1 MARPTSGQLTAR
13 DSVKDRIEGIT
24 NRVVSASAT
33 VIAIVAL
40 STAVYQARL
49 SRDQAKASV
58 WPYLIQG
65 NSGNNGYSRIVQNV
79 GLGPAVIR
87 GFEVLVDGKPTRN
100 WTEAAAKLGISPTW
114 KGKRSTTFRA
124 GLVVPT
130 GGLIELLNLPDTSD
144 VRMIRSVADRLHT
157 WVCFCS
163 LYGDCWENRSDDYE
177 PKRVK
182 VCVDVPARRFV
193 E

>member
-1 MARPTSGQLTAR
+1 MLVAEHLRARGR
-13 DSVKDRIEGIT
+13 VKDRIESIT
-24 NRVVSASAT
+24 NRIVSGSAT
-33 VIAIVAL
+33 IIAVVAL
-40 STAVYQARL
+40 ATGVYQARL

-58 WPYLIQG
+58 WPYLVQG

-79 GLGPAVIR
+79 GLGPAMIR

-100 WTEAAAKLGISPTW
+100 WTEAAAKLGIRPSW
-114 KGKRSTTFRA
+114 RGKRSTTFRA

-130 GGLIELLNLPDTSD
+130 GALIELLNLPDTAD
-144 VRMIRSVADRLHT
+144 ERIIRGATAHLQT

-163 LYGDCWENRSDDYE
+163 LYGDCWENRSDNLE
-177 PKRVK
+177 SKRVK
-182 VCVDVPARRFV
+182 ACVDDPTRRFV

>member
-1 MARPTSGQLTAR
+1 
-13 DSVKDRIEGIT
+13 VKVPIESIT
-24 NRVVSASAT
+24 NRILSGSAT
-33 VIAIVAL
+33 IIAIIAL
-40 STAVYQARL
+40 ATALYQARL

-58 WPYLIQG
+58 WPYLVQG

-100 WTEAAAKLGISPTW
+100 WTDAAAKLGIRPTW
-114 KGKRSTTFRA
+114 RGKRSTTFRA

-130 GGLIELLNLPDTSD
+130 GGLIELLNLPDTAD
-144 VRMIRSVADRLHT
+144 ERMIRGAIDHLQT
-157 WVCFCS
+157 WVCYCS
-163 LYGDCWENRSDDYE
+163 LYGDCWESRSNDYDPKPIKACKDD
-177 PKRVK
+177 
-182 VCVDVPARRFV
+182 PARRFV

>member
-1 MARPTSGQLTAR
+1 
-13 DSVKDRIEGIT
+13 VKDRIESMT
-24 NRVVSASAT
+24 NRIVSASAT
-33 VIAIVAL
+33 IIAVIALA
-40 STAVYQARL
+40 TAVYQARL

-58 WPYLIQG
+58 WPYLVQG

-79 GLGPAVIR
+79 GLGPAMIR

-100 WTEAAAKLGISPTW
+100 WREAATRLKIHPTW
-114 KGKRSTTFRA
+114 RGSRSTTFRA

-130 GGLIELLNLPDTSD
+130 GGLIELLNLPDTAD
-144 VRMIRSVADRLHT
+144 DRMIRGVMDHLQT
-157 WVCFCS
+157 WICFCS
-163 LYGDCWENRSDDYE
+163 LYGDCWENRSDAYE

-182 VCVDVPARRFV
+182 VCTDDPARRFV

>member
-1 MARPTSGQLTAR
+1 M
-13 DSVKDRIEGIT
+13 KDRIEGIT
-24 NRVVSASAT
+24 NRIVSGSAT
-33 VIAIVAL
+33 MIAVIALA
-40 STAVYQARL
+40 TGVYQARL

-58 WPYLIQG
+58 WPYLVQG

-79 GLGPAVIR
+79 GLGPAMIR

-100 WTEAAAKLGISPTW
+100 WADVAAKLGIQPTW
-114 KGKRSTTFRA
+114 RGKRSTTLRA
-124 GLVVPT
+124 GLVVPI
-130 GGLIELLNLPDTSD
+130 GALIELLNLPDTTD
-144 VRMIRSVADRLHT
+144 ARMMRGAIDHLQT

-177 PKRVK
+177 SRRVK
-182 VCVDVPARRFV
+182 ACVDDPTRRFV

>member
-1 MARPTSGQLTAR
+1 
-13 DSVKDRIEGIT
+13 VKVPIESIT
-24 NRVVSASAT
+24 NRILSGSAT
-33 VIAIVAL
+33 IIAIIAL
-40 STAVYQARL
+40 GTGLYQARL

-58 WPYLIQG
+58 WPYLVQG
-65 NSGNNGYSRIVQNV
+65 NSSNNGYSRIVQNV

-100 WTEAAAKLGISPTW
+100 WTDAAAKLGIHPTW
-114 KGKRSTTFRA
+114 RGKRSTTFRA

-130 GGLIELLNLPDTSD
+130 GGLIELLNLPDSAD
-144 VRMIRSVADRLHT
+144 ERMIRGVIDHLET

-163 LYGDCWENRSDDYE
+163 LYGDCWESRSNDYDPRPIKACKDD
-177 PKRVK
+177 
-182 VCVDVPARRFV
+182 PARRFV

>member
-1 MARPTSGQLTAR
+1 
-13 DSVKDRIEGIT
+13 VKDRIESIT
-24 NRVVSASAT
+24 NRIVSASAT
-33 VIAIVAL
+33 IIAIVAL

-58 WPYLIQG
+58 WPYIVQG
-65 NSGNNGYSRIVQNV
+65 NSSNDGYSRIVQNV

-100 WTEAAAKLGISPTW
+100 WTDAAAKLGIRPTW
-114 KGKRSTTFRA
+114 QGKRSTTFRA

-130 GGLIELLNLPDTSD
+130 GGLIVLLNLPDSAD
-144 VRMIRSVADRLHT
+144 ARVIRGAMDHLQT
-157 WVCFCS
+157 WVCYCS

-177 PKRVK
+177 PKRVE
-182 VCVDVPARRFV
+182 VCADVPARRFV

>member
-1 MARPTSGQLTAR
+1 MLRHSPYGLR
-13 DSVKDRIEGIT
+13 MKDRIESIT
-24 NRVVSASAT
+24 NRIVSGSAT
-33 VIAIVAL
+33 IIAIIAL
-40 STAVYQARL
+40 ATGVYQAKL
-49 SRDQAKASV
+49 SREQAKASV
-58 WPYLIQG
+58 WPYLVQG

-87 GFEVLVDGKPTRN
+87 GFEVLVDDKPARN
-100 WTEAAAKLGISPTW
+100 WTDVATRLGIQPSW
-114 KGKRSTTFRA
+114 KGKRSTTLRA

-130 GGLIELLNLPDTSD
+130 GGLIELLNLPDSTD
-144 VRMIRSVADRLHT
+144 ERMMRGAMDHLKT
-157 WVCFCS
+157 WICYCS

-182 VCVDVPARRFV
+182 ACTDDPARRFV

>member
-1 MARPTSGQLTAR
+1 MDDSQRETRVR
-13 DSVKDRIEGIT
+13 DHLERIT
-24 NRVVSASAT
+24 NRIVSGSAT
-33 VIAIVAL
+33 IIAIIAL
-40 STAVYQARL
+40 ATGVYQARL

-65 NSGNNGYSRIVQNV
+65 NSGNSGYSRIVQNV
-79 GLGPAVIR
+79 GLGPAIIR
-87 GFEVLVDGKPTRN
+87 GFEVRVDGKPMKS
-100 WTEAAAKLGISPTW
+100 WKEAVEKLGVHPTW
-114 KGKRSTTFRA
+114 RGSRSTTFRT

-130 GGLIELLNLPDTSD
+130 GALVELLNLPDTAD
-144 VRMIRSVADRLHT
+144 DRLMRTEIERLQT

-163 LYGDCWENRSDDYE
+163 LYGDCWENRSDDLE

-182 VCVDVPARRFV
+182 ACTDDPKRRFT

>member
-1 MARPTSGQLTAR
+1 M
-13 DSVKDRIEGIT
+13 VKDRIETFT

-33 VIAIVAL
+33 IIAIIAL
-40 STAVYQARL
+40 ATAVYQARL

-79 GLGPAVIR
+79 GLGPAMIR

-100 WTEAAAKLGISPTW
+100 WTDVATRLGIRPTW
-114 KGKRSTTFRA
+114 RGKRSTTFRA

-130 GGLIELLNLPDTSD
+130 GALIEVLNLPDSTD
-144 VRMIRSVADRLHT
+144 ERMIRSAIGHLET

-177 PKRVK
+177 PRRIKA
-182 VCVDVPARRFV
+182 CVDDPARRFV